1 MRKSAKVR
9 DYMSKRLITLD
20 PAMPILQAIQIL
32 LGAGISGAPVIDRHG
47 RLVGILSKKDCL
59 KVAFNASYHQDLG
72 GTVREYMSRDP
83 ETIDA
88 EADILHAAERF
99 LAGPYRRFPVV
110 FDGQTVGV
118 IARHDVLRALAD
130 LW

>member
-1 MRKSAKVR
+1 
-9 DYMSKRLITLD
+9 MSSRLITLD
-20 PAMPILQAIQIL
+20 PTTPMLTAIGTL
-32 LGAGISGAPVIDRHG
+32 LRNNISGAPVLDPNG

-59 KVAFNASYHQDLG
+59 RVAFRASYHQDLG
-72 GTVREYMSRDP
+72 GTVAEYMSPDP

-99 LAGPYRRFPVV
+99 LAGPYRRLPVTA
-110 FDGQTVGV
+110 DGQTVGV
-118 IARHDVLRALAD
+118 ISRQDVLRALAD

>member
-1 MRKSAKVR
+1 MSKSAKVR
-9 DYMSKRLITLD
+9 DYMSSRLVSLEPAIDERGRLI
-20 PAMPILQAIQIL
+20 
-32 LGAGISGAPVIDRHG
+32 
-47 RLVGILSKKDCL
+47 GILSKKDCL

-72 GTVREYMSRDP
+72 GTVLEYMTPDP

-88 EADILHAAERF
+88 EADILQAAERF
-99 LAGPYRRFPVV
+99 LSGPYRRFPVV
-110 FDGQTVGV
+110 ADGHTVGL